1 MYNGLYTILITINI
15 VTTIAISLFFFFEDR
30 KVISYIAVRCYPHK
44 IKSYRPTYQVSLFTR
59 NIADQPIV
67 WLNFP

>member
-15 VTTIAISLFFFFEDR
+15 VTTIAISLFFFEDR

-44 IKSYRPTYQVSLFTR
+44 IKSYRPTY
-59 NIADQPIV
+59 
-67 WLNFP
+67 

>member
-30 KVISYIAVRCYPHK
+30 KVISYIAVRC
-44 IKSYRPTYQVSLFTR
+44 
-59 NIADQPIV
+59 
-67 WLNFP
+67 

>member
-1 MYNGLYTILITINI
+1 MYKGLYTISITINI
-15 VTTIAISLFFFFEDR
+15 VTTIAICLFFFEDR

-59 NIADQPIV
+59 NIADQAIV

>member
-15 VTTIAISLFFFFEDR
+15 VTTIAISLFVFFEDR

-44 IKSYRPTYQVSLFTR
+44 IKSYRPTY
-59 NIADQPIV
+59 
-67 WLNFP
+67 

>member
-15 VTTIAISLFFFFEDR
+15 VTTIAISFFFEDR

-59 NIADQPIV
+59 NIADQAIV
-67 WLNFP
+67 CLNFP